1 MDPSLDD
8 AAARLT
14 ESVRRS
20 FETLKSAKVG
30 ESVSPLVSGLFGDCL
45 EWIAADGGTLWWLS
59 PGDGV
64 RCARPVELL
73 AIYPSLLAAAGL
85 PAVDSDRHLEGL
97 SLLPWIGNPE
107 APRQRLALTTLYAG
121 NHSLCDDRYRYTR
134 YADGSEELYDRH
146 ADPHEFD
153 NRIEQA
159 GERPELRAVIG
170 RLSAWI
176 PKQEPAPPDLILNQ
190 DPGN

>member
-97 SLLPWIGNPE
+97 SPTSRTRPRFQRFSAVKRAGTPDFTRSGLPKC
-107 APRQRLALTTLYAG
+107 L
-121 NHSLCDDRYRYTR
+121 
-134 YADGSEELYDRH
+134 
-146 ADPHEFD
+146 
-153 NRIEQA
+153 
-159 GERPELRAVIG
+159 
-170 RLSAWI
+170 
-176 PKQEPAPPDLILNQ
+176 
-190 DPGN
+190 